1 MLCLD
6 GEIEN
11 EINCQVENSETS
23 EISEISEIFLRDL
36 KNW

>member
-11 EINCQVENSETS
+11 EINCQVENSE
-23 EISEISEIFLRDL
+23 ISEIFLRDF
-36 KNW
+36 